1 MMKAI
6 RELLE
11 AIAPAGTRQQV
22 ETPAVEPLPEP
33 AGNVPVRKRKQAL
46 WIGVGLLVLLTYLSF
61 HPSQP
66 VSPVSQHN
74 RAARPQTTTLTPAEV
89 TQSGQ
94 TLQNDTNQ
102 VVAHDQARNLAAD
115 QFNSDPANTGLV
127 DPNRE
132 AKLRAENIEPSGAQ
146 QQAYATGAGTNV
158 DPRKEREALL
168 QKSLH
173 SSPYVAPTQMTAYQR
188 PNMATETRPASMDA
202 PALSGRHTADEQAND
217 TEDSPDWNQYEGG
230 LHRILA
236 GTVLRGV
243 LKNRIEGSYS
253 GPAVIQITDDV
264 YTHNRS
270 ALVMKA
276 GTILMGTAKSVNSQ
290 WQSRISLVTNRV
302 IMPDGFSQS
311 LQDLPGLSQRGEM
324 GLSDKVDRHY
334 GQIFGSA
341 LVIGAIGAVGQIGNS
356 TSGFGYDPSV
366 AIRNGVTQSMGQTSE
381 RLLDK
386 FSNRP
391 PTLTIREGTRVS
403 LILADD
409 VLLPE
414 YAKHLVDSNL

>member
-22 ETPAVEPLPEP
+22 ETPAVEPQPEP

-46 WIGVGLLVLLTYLSF
+46 WIGVGLLVLLAYLSF

-127 DPNRE
+127 NPNRE
-132 AKLRAENIEPSGAQ
+132 AKLRAENVEPSGAQ
-146 QQAYATGAGTNV
+146 QQAYAPGAATNV

-173 SSPYVAPTQMTAYQR
+173 SSPYVAPTQRQHTSAPIWQLR
-188 PNMATETRPASMDA
+188 PGPPAQTR
-202 PALSGRHTADEQAND
+202 Q
-217 TEDSPDWNQYEGG
+217 
-230 LHRILA
+230 
-236 GTVLRGV
+236 
-243 LKNRIEGSYS
+243 
-253 GPAVIQITDDV
+253 
-264 YTHNRS
+264 RS
-270 ALVMKA
+270 AVGTLLTSRRTIPKILPIGINTKA
-276 GTILMGTAKSVNSQ
+276 ACTGFWRELSCEVF
-290 WQSRISLVTNRV
+290 SRTVSKEATR
-302 IMPDGFSQS
+302 
-311 LQDLPGLSQRGEM
+311 
-324 GLSDKVDRHY
+324 DR
-334 GQIFGSA
+334 Q
-341 LVIGAIGAVGQIGNS
+341 
-356 TSGFGYDPSV
+356 
-366 AIRNGVTQSMGQTSE
+366 
-381 RLLDK
+381 
-386 FSNRP
+386 
-391 PTLTIREGTRVS
+391 
-403 LILADD
+403 
-409 VLLPE
+409 
-414 YAKHLVDSNL
+414 

>member
-1 MMKAI
+1 M
-6 RELLE
+6 
-11 AIAPAGTRQQV
+11 
-22 ETPAVEPLPEP
+22 
-33 AGNVPVRKRKQAL
+33 
-46 WIGVGLLVLLTYLSF
+46 
-61 HPSQP
+61 
-66 VSPVSQHN
+66 
-74 RAARPQTTTLTPAEV
+74 
-89 TQSGQ
+89 
-94 TLQNDTNQ
+94 
-102 VVAHDQARNLAAD
+102 
-115 QFNSDPANTGLV
+115 
-127 DPNRE
+127 
-132 AKLRAENIEPSGAQ
+132 
-146 QQAYATGAGTNV
+146 
-158 DPRKEREALL
+158 
-168 QKSLH
+168 
-173 SSPYVAPTQMTAYQR
+173 
-188 PNMATETRPASMDA
+188 
-202 PALSGRHTADEQAND
+202 
-217 TEDSPDWNQYEGG
+217 
-230 LHRILA
+230 
-236 GTVLRGV
+236 
-243 LKNRIEGSYS
+243 
-253 GPAVIQITDDV
+253 IQITDDV

-311 LQDLPGLSQRGEM
+311 LKDLPGLSQRGEM

-341 LVIGAIGAVGQIGNS
+341 LVIGAIGALGQIGNS
-356 TSGFGYDPSV
+356 TSSFGYDPSV

-403 LILADD
+403 LILTDD